1 MAKCKKCNQEDL
13 KWDQENHDKTGKWRL
28 WNPSTERPHECSKKP
43 KHHSP
48 SMSQKYGF
56 DGRSKSDLW
65 KTAWKPE
72 MDLPSFRLC
81 GVCND
86 GTLLIKNQKYW
97 CDVCNGLLDQTCKE
111 YCPKCEK
118 HPNII
123 LVAKSID
130 SRLENTRKK

>member
-72 MDLPSFRLC
+72 MDLPSQRIC
-81 GVCND
+81 GICKTVCVKVEDCPSCEKFKLNP
-86 GTLLIKNQKYW
+86 
-97 CDVCNGLLDQTCKE
+97 CNCW
-111 YCPKCEK
+111 CPKCEK
-118 HPNII
+118 HPAII
-123 LVAKSID
+123 SVEKIARVTS
-130 SRLENTRKK
+130 TQ